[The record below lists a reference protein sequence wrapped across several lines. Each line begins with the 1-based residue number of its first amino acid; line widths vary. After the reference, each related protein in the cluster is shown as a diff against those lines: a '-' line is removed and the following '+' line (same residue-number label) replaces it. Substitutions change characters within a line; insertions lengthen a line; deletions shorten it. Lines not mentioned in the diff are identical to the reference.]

1 MNDDVLAA
9 GRLSTSDLQNQAQ
22 QESTNADTLNIEEHQ
37 S

>member
-1 MNDDVLAA
+1 MNDAVLAA

-22 QESTNADTLNIEEHQ
+22 QESTNDNALNIEEHQ